1 MDSSRTYAGI
11 YLHDN
16 RLYIIEA
23 TVAQGTP
30 PPGMFQQG
38 LRFIDDQ
45 GRRIRYSWG
54 ENNELIRETRETLVG
69 E

>member
-1 MDSSRTYAGI
+1 M
-11 YLHDN
+11 YLHED
-16 RLYIIEA
+16 RLYIVEA
-23 TVAQGTP
+23 TVPKGTP

-38 LRFIDDQ
+38 LRFIDDR

-54 ENNELIRETRETLVG
+54 ENDELIREIRETIIS